1 VFIKLNVIHAFNE
14 IRIKEEHEWLI
25 VFNTRY
31 DQFEYLIMSLKLCNA
46 STTFQSYINSTLQ
59 NYLNHFCIA
68 YIDDI
73 LIYSISEK
81 KHSQHVL
88 KVLRRLNGRGLQLN
102 IDKCA
107 FEVNE
112 MLYLSLIIS
121 TQEMRM
127 NSEKLQIIIDW
138 KVSESV
144 KEMLFFIEFV
154 NFYRRFIEDYSKKVK
169 SLTQLTQGKQY
180 LIKSDK
186 RKNRYKDFV
195 WIEECQRIFL
205 ELKAVFDRCIDID
218 TFRRLIRHLIENECF
233 ESRSREN
240 NVADARWHT

>member
-1 VFIKLNVIHAFNE
+1 
-14 IRIKEEHEWLI
+14 
-25 VFNTRY
+25 
-31 DQFEYLIMSLKLCNA
+31 MSLKLCNA

-127 NSEKLQIIIDW
+127 NSEKLQIIID
-138 KVSESV
+138 
-144 KEMLFFIEFV
+144 
-154 NFYRRFIEDYSKKVK
+154 
-169 SLTQLTQGKQY
+169 
-180 LIKSDK
+180 
-186 RKNRYKDFV
+186 
-195 WIEECQRIFL
+195 
-205 ELKAVFDRCIDID
+205 
-218 TFRRLIRHLIENECF
+218 
-233 ESRSREN
+233 
-240 NVADARWHT
+240 